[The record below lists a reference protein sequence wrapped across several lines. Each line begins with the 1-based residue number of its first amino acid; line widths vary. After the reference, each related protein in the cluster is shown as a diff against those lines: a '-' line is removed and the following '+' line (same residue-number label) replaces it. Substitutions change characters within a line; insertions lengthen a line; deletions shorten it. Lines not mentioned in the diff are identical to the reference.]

1 MSVIDSVLSAA
12 NSTGVRDSDGVLTW
26 NHCHR
31 MFHPSLVISP
41 TLTLILALLQ
51 PVGRA
56 GVFMSPDQTID
67 GRRVMRRY

>member
-1 MSVIDSVLSAA
+1 
-12 NSTGVRDSDGVLTW
+12 
-26 NHCHR
+26 

-41 TLTLILALLQ
+41 ILILILALPQL
-51 PVGRA
+51 VGRA

>member
-1 MSVIDSVLSAA
+1 
-12 NSTGVRDSDGVLTW
+12 
-26 NHCHR
+26 
-31 MFHPSLVISP
+31 MFRPSLVISP